1 MKLIT
6 SALPYIHGVPHL
18 GNIVGSILP
27 ADIYARFC
35 RLNGEKTLYICGSDS
50 HGTMFEVAARD
61 KGITPKEL
69 VYQNHDEVRKILEKF
84 EMQFDF
90 YGITDSEATKEMTY
104 HIFEKLWKN
113 GFFEEREVENA
124 FCPNCNM
131 FLADRWIE
139 GKCPHCGGLGRGDQC
154 DDCGSLLDPKDILG
168 AHCKKCMGKLEF
180 RKTKHIF
187 FNLPKFEPFLN
198 EWAAS
203 SKGWSKI
210 ARNETLGFLKM
221 GLKERSISRDC
232 SWGFTIPKEGY
243 EKKVFYVWF
252 DAPIGYISFT
262 KEFLKNDAEFE
273 KWWKTDADGKS
284 EVELVQFMGKDNT
297 IFHSIIF
304 PSMLHGCKENWK
316 LVDRIITSGMLKTEG
331 VKFSKSRGKGMT
343 TPEALARYPADYWRF
358 ALTAMYPESDD
369 SIFTMAVFK
378 EKINNEF
385 ADIIGNY
392 VHRVISFTA
401 SNYGEVPKIENPSD
415 KRVMEEAQEIYFN
428 ITKSF
433 NECRLQEAL
442 KHITHYAKISN
453 AYFNNKE
460 PWKLQGAEKAEVCAV
475 SGNLVRNLAIMLY
488 PIVPAFSEEIFT
500 FLNIDK
506 TKVAWQDAGK
516 FDFFGKIEKSRP
528 LIQKIEKE

>member
-6 SALPYIHGVPHL
+6 SSLPYIHGVPHL
-18 GNIVGSILP
+18 GNIVGSIMP

-35 RLNGEKTLYICGSDS
+35 RLNGEKVLYICGSDS
-50 HGTMFEVAARD
+50 HGTMYEFTARE

-69 VYQNHDEVRKILEKF
+69 VYSNHEDVKKILESF
-84 EMQFDF
+84 EIIFDH

-104 HIFEKLWKN
+104 HIFRQLDKN
-113 GFFEEREVENA
+113 GFLEEKEVENA
-124 FCPNCNM
+124 YCPNCKM

-154 DDCGSLLDPKDILG
+154 DDCGSLLDPKDIIG
-168 AHCKKCMGKLEF
+168 AHCKKCMGPLEF
-180 RKTKHIF
+180 KKTKHIYLQ
-187 FNLPKFEPFLN
+187 LPKFETWLK
-198 EWAAS
+198 EWVEK

-210 ARNETLGFLKM
+210 AKNETVGFLKT

-232 SWGFTIPKEGY
+232 SWGFPIPKKGY
-243 EKKVFYVWF
+243 EDKVFYVWF

-262 KEFLKNDAEFE
+262 KEVCKDNAEFE
-273 KWWKTDADGKS
+273 RWWKTAPDGKS
-284 EVELVQFMGKDNT
+284 DTELVQFMGKDNT
-297 IFHSIIF
+297 IFHSVIF
-304 PSMLHGCKENWK
+304 PSILYGCKENWK

-331 VKFSKSRGKGMT
+331 VKFSKSRGKGLT
-343 TPEALARYPADYWRF
+343 TPEALKMYPADYWRF

-369 SIFTMAVFK
+369 SIFSMEVFK

-392 VHRVISFTA
+392 VHRVISFCA
-401 SNYGEVPKIENPSD
+401 SNYGEIPRID
-415 KRVMEEAQEIYFN
+415 KPLEVGIIEEAQEVYCK
-428 ITKSF
+428 ITDSF
-433 NECRLQEAL
+433 SEGRFQEAL
-442 KHITHYAKISN
+442 KNIVHYAKISN

-460 PWKLQGAEKAEVCAV
+460 PWKLDGGEKVEVCFI

-488 PIVPAFSEEIFT
+488 PIVPAFSEEVFS

-506 TKVAWQDAGK
+506 TKVKWEDARK
-516 FDFFGKIEKSRP
+516 FDFSGKVNKSRP
-528 LIQKIEKE
+528 LVQKLDK